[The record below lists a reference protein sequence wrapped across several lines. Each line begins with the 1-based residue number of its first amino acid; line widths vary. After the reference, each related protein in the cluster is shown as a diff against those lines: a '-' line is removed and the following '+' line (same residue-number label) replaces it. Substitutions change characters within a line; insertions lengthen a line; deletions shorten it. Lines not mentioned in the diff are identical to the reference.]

1 MSMGSHSSPRLA
13 ALMFLPSRCHPGSDG
28 WSTMKFG
35 EVRRRLQSEGFEIIS
50 QNGSHEQWKKP
61 GSPDALQL
69 PEKTVTLSVIKQ

>member
-1 MSMGSHSSPRLA
+1 
-13 ALMFLPSRCHPGSDG
+13 
-28 WSTMKFG
+28 MKFG